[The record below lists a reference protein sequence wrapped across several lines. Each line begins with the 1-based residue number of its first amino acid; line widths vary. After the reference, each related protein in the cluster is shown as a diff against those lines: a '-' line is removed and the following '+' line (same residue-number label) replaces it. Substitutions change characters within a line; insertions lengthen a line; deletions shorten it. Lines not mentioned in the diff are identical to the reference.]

1 MQATINI
8 VCIPG
13 KNAPY
18 IEMQSNHSKHR
29 TFITSR
35 IMDVIKVDRKFFL
48 NEINKNMLRQPG
60 IKCYVHTWGCHHLR
74 RI

>member
-8 VCIPG
+8 VCIRG
-13 KNAPY
+13 DVPY
-18 IEMQSNHSKHR
+18 IGTQSNHSKHR

-35 IMDVIKVDRKFFL
+35 IMDVIKVYRKFFL
-48 NEINKNMLRQPG
+48 NEINKNILRQPG
-60 IKCYVHTWGCHHLR
+60 MKCYVHTWGWHHLR